1 MQNYKIKL
9 YRKRY
14 ISFFSKKITLA
25 LKLYIQNFE
34 DHHFSIFLI
43 CFSVE
48 KKIGF
53 YIHVDY
59 YS

>member
-25 LKLYIQNFE
+25 LKLDIQNSE
-34 DHHFSIFLI
+34 YHCFSIFLI
-43 CFSVE
+43 CFFVD
-48 KKIGF
+48 KKNI
-53 YIHVDY
+53 VLL
-59 YS
+59 

>member
-25 LKLYIQNFE
+25 LKLDIQNFE
-34 DHHFSIFLI
+34 YYHFSIFLI
-43 CFSVE
+43 CFSVA
-48 KKIGF
+48 
-53 YIHVDY
+53 
-59 YS
+59 